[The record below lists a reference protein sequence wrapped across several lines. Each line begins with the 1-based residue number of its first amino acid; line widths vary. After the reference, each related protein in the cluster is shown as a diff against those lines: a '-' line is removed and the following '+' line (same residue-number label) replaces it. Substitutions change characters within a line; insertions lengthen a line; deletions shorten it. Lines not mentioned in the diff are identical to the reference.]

1 MRPKSNSQIICCEQ
15 CGAPLQRRDGK
26 NECLNCLL
34 SAGLESGSA
43 EANSAPNESEVRFYQ
58 HYEILARPD
67 GTRWELGRGAMGVTY
82 KARDINLD
90 TPVALKI
97 INARF
102 SSQPGARQRFLHEA
116 RAAARLRHPNVAS
129 VFHFGAINT
138 LPPVRNGDAKPEEEA
153 ETGDCFYAMEFI
165 EGENLEARLRG
176 SGPLTPQA
184 ALEIGVQVARALAAA
199 EKRGLVHR
207 DLKPSNIMLSEEG
220 DPRST
225 GRAARNASETWV
237 KVIDFG
243 LAKLADK
250 TEQTGGKFLGTLAF
264 ASPEQIASRQV
275 DARSDLYSL
284 GATLWYSLT
293 GKLPY
298 PSRSPQDFRDEA
310 RPEPLPVAQLA
321 ERKVPARLVTLL
333 ESTLAFDP
341 KDRPSSAA
349 EFAQALQDSLDD
361 LAGSRPRGFQPARNP
376 ASRWVM
382 AGGGLG
388 LAAGLV
394 ALGFFFSSARPPMQ
408 DKSIAVLPFRNLTG
422 NPANAFF
429 AEGIEDDILARLVKI
444 RDLKVIS
451 HLSSAR
457 YPADAGRDLSAIG
470 HSLGVR
476 HVLEGSFDRKADRIS
491 LQVRLVDTNNGH
503 ELWAQKYDRP
513 MADVID
519 LQGELA
525 SAIAGALD
533 ASLSPQET
541 LDVRAKSTGNP
552 DAYVLFLRGRKFDN
566 TPGYAIADNEA
577 AQALYSQAIALDPGF
592 ALAHARRGAVLAFLY
607 RFRGPDQ
614 DLKKE
619 AHAEI
624 REALRLQPDLGEA
637 HLARGLCLYRID
649 RDFDAALQELEI
661 AKRLL
666 PNDTEGESFVA
677 YIHRRRARW
686 KEARAGL
693 MRVLERDPRNVTYAE
708 ELYTTGYILRDWS
721 AAEKYGRLAESI
733 APNEEILRAQRALV
747 DMWRDGNLEPLKSV
761 FASIESYGGS
771 EGTLTWMRWNAA
783 MLRRDF
789 LAAGEAIDR
798 FPFDTLPSV
807 FSAPVP
813 KSYLRGCIAFAQ
825 GKNQEAQ
832 ELFEAARPQME
843 AEALAHPDNELRHA
857 RLGLLYAFLGRRADA
872 IREGKRAVELK
883 PVSEDADA
891 GVEQL
896 SNLALIYARVGE
908 NDQAIAMI
916 ENLLRRPGAVFFS
929 EASISWWELRLGWEW
944 DPIRTDPRFQK
955 ILADPEPVTVF

>member
-1 MRPKSNSQIICCEQ
+1 MPPEANDAVLCCEQ
-15 CGAPLQRRDGK
+15 CGAPLQRRDGE

-34 SAGLESGSA
+34 SAGLESGNP
-43 EANSAPNESEVRFYQ
+43 EAKPAPNEPDERFYQ
-58 HYEILARPD
+58 HYEILSRPD

-102 SSQPGARQRFLHEA
+102 SSEPGARQRFLHEA
-116 RAAARLRHPNVAS
+116 QAAARLRHPNVAS

-138 LPPVRNGDAKPEEEA
+138 LPAAIHGGASPEEQA

-165 EGENLEARLRG
+165 EGETLEARLRR
-176 SGPLTPQA
+176 SGPLTPEA
-184 ALEIGVQVARALAAA
+184 ALAIGVQVARALAAA

-207 DLKPSNIMLSEEG
+207 DLKPSNIMLAEEG
-220 DPRST
+220 EPNST
-225 GRAARNASETWV
+225 GPAPRNASETWV

-264 ASPEQIASRQV
+264 ASPEQIESRPV

-298 PSRSPQDFRDEA
+298 PSRSREDCRDES
-310 RPEPLPVAQLA
+310 RHGPLPVGQLA
-321 ERKVPARLVTLL
+321 ERKVPPRIVALL
-333 ESTLAFDP
+333 QSALAFDP
-341 KDRPSSAA
+341 ADRPASPAA
-349 EFAQALQDSLDD
+349 FAEALQTCLDH
-361 LAGSRPRGFQPARNP
+361 LARSGPHGFRQGENRLR
-376 ASRWVM
+376 RWGM
-382 AGGGLG
+382 AVGGLG
-388 LAAGLV
+388 VAAGLV
-394 ALGFFFSSARPPMQ
+394 ALGLFFSSAEPPMQ

-457 YPADAGRDLSAIG
+457 YPAEARRDLSAIG
-470 HSLGVR
+470 RSLGVR
-476 HVLEGSFDRKADRIS
+476 HVLEGSFDRKGDRIS

-503 ELWAQKYDRP
+503 ELWAQQYDRP
-513 MADVID
+513 IADVIN

-525 SAIAGALD
+525 SAIAGALN
-533 ASLSPQET
+533 ATLSPQESVE
-541 LDVRAKSTGNP
+541 VRAKSTGNP

-607 RFRGPDQ
+607 RFRGPDEE
-614 DLKKE
+614 LKEE

-649 RDFDAALQELEI
+649 RDFDGALKELKMAE
-661 AKRLL
+661 RLL

-677 YIHRRRARW
+677 YIHRRRGQWR
-686 KEARAGL
+686 EARAGL
-693 MRVLERDPRNVTYAE
+693 MHVLERDPRNVTYAE
-708 ELYTTGYILRDWS
+708 ELYTTGYILRDWP
-721 AAEKYGRLAESI
+721 AAEKYARLAEAI
-733 APNEEILRAQRALV
+733 APNEAILRAQRALI
-747 DMWRDGNLEPLKSV
+747 DLWRDGHLEPLKNV
-761 FASIESYGGS
+761 FASIDSYGGS

-789 LAAGEAIDR
+789 VAAADAIDR

-813 KSYLRGCIAFAQ
+813 KSYLRGCIALAQ
-825 GKNQEAQ
+825 GKDQQAQ
-832 ELFEAARPQME
+832 ELFEAARPEME
-843 AEALAHPDNELRHA
+843 AEALAHAENELRHA
-857 RLGLLYAFLGRRADA
+857 RLGLLYAFIGRRADA

-883 PVSEDADA
+883 PLSEDCDA

-896 SNLALIYARVGE
+896 ANLALIYARVGE
-908 NDQAIAMI
+908 NDQAIEMI
-916 ENLLRRPGAVFFS
+916 QKLLQTPGAVFFS

-944 DPIRTDPRFQK
+944 DPLRKDSRFQR
-955 ILADPEPVTVF
+955 ILAEPEPATIF